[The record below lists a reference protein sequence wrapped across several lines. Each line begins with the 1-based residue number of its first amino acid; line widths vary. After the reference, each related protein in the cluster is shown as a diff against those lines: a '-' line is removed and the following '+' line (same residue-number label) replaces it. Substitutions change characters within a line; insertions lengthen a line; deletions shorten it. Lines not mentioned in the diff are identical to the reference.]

1 MWLTYFMLW
10 VSYLQKGL
18 ENSNEDCSGEN
29 IEIYDPLIKQLD
41 HLLVPSYC
49 IGYLLKPW
57 KYSSCCVS
65 VGESTS
71 LKFISGTMQKVPAAI
86 LQTNEYQPPSHIHQ
100 LCYTIQTTEVISRG
114 TCCQLIYLCRGKI
127 FEADSFTE
135 VNRDRL
141 RPWNW
146 WNRSICSTTI

>member
-1 MWLTYFMLW
+1 MESDQML
-10 VSYLQKGL
+10 K
-18 ENSNEDCSGEN
+18 
-29 IEIYDPLIKQLD
+29 IYDPLIKQLD
-41 HLLVPSYC
+41 SLLVPSYC
-49 IGYLLKPW
+49 IGYLLKPR
-57 KYSSCCVS
+57 KCSSCCVS

-71 LKFISGTMQKVPAAI
+71 LKFISGNMQKVSAAI
-86 LQTNEYQPPSHIHQ
+86 LQTHEYQPPSHIHQ

-114 TCCQLIYLCRGKI
+114 TCWQLIYLCRDKI

-146 WNRSICSTTI
+146 WNRSIFTTTI